1 MCVLECGFILIMKSE
16 KKQNDVFFKFIV
28 NFFYIRV
35 IYNVCVYVVI
45 LYFVYELWEFFY
57 LNDVVYIFD

>member
-16 KKQNDVFFKFIV
+16 KKKNDVFFKFIV

-45 LYFVYELWEFFY
+45 LYFVY
-57 LNDVVYIFD
+57 IF